1 MVTPTATRK
10 TQILQTLAHMLA
22 QPQAARVTTAALA
35 ARMQV
40 SEAALYRH
48 FASKAQMFEGLIAE
62 IEDTLYAI
70 MDDILALRED
80 GTEQIR
86 RLVSALLDFAQTHR
100 GKTRVLTGD
109 ALVTEDNRLVE
120 RINQI
125 TDRIQRT
132 IGEAARNGVVDG
144 SLPAHT
150 DPAVLGGI
158 LTQLVLGKW
167 LRFTQSAWQQ
177 APLDHLAAELAWLL
191 PVKSGVGDGKR
202 GSPGRA

>member
-1 MVTPTATRK
+1 MVTLTATRK

-22 QPQAARVTTAALA
+22 QPQAARITTAALA

-62 IEDTLYAI
+62 IEDSLYAI
-70 MDDILALRED
+70 MDDILALREN
-80 GTEQIR
+80 GVEHIR
-86 RLVSALLDFAQTHR
+86 RLVGALLDFAQTHR

-125 TDRIQRT
+125 TGRIQRT
-132 IGEAARNGVVDG
+132 MEQAVRNGVVDG

-158 LTQLVLGKW
+158 LTHLVLGKW
-167 LRFTQSAWQQ
+167 LRFAQSAWQQ
-177 APLDHLAAELAWLL
+177 APLDNLAAELAWLL
-191 PVKSGVGDGKR
+191 PARAGAADGKR
-202 GSPGRA
+202 GNQGRA